1 MSNDDINIDYS
12 AAIDEALR
20 EAAGNESENESTLIT
35 ELEPDPVAAVAQEET
50 VQEEVD
56 LSQYF
61 PEITLPEETPVEGE
75 EPVSL
80 ETQEGLQEQE
90 TAEETVPESLE
101 TPEGAQEEAVAEE
114 QEEGEQDPPSI
125 EERLDDLTELL
136 GGLHELLKQLVT
148 GMEEQSKSIDSIG
161 ARVIDAVT
169 TVMQHGG
176 VKVAPVK
183 PPVAP
188 APEEETSEKG
198 PSEAEKQNLETIT
211 ALKERR
217 S

>member
-1 MSNDDINIDYS
+1 MSNIDYD

-20 EAAGNESENESTLIT
+20 EAAGNESVNEASTVT
-35 ELEPDPVAAVAQEET
+35 ELDEPDPAATVPEET
-50 VQEEVD
+50 QVQEEVD
-56 LSQYF
+56 LGQYF
-61 PEITLPEETPVEGE
+61 PEITLPDTPE
-75 EPVSL
+75 
-80 ETQEGLQEQE
+80 EGLQEQE

-101 TPEGAQEEAVAEE
+101 TPEEGFQEEGAAEAQEET
-114 QEEGEQDPPSI
+114 DPPSL
-125 EERLDDLTELL
+125 EERLDDMVELL

-148 GMEEQSKSIDSIG
+148 NMEEQSKSIDSIG

-169 TVMQHGG
+169 TLMQHGG
-176 VKVAPVK
+176 AKASPVK

-188 APEEETSEKG
+188 AVEKEEASEKG
-198 PSEAEKQNLETIT
+198 QSEAEKQNLETIQ